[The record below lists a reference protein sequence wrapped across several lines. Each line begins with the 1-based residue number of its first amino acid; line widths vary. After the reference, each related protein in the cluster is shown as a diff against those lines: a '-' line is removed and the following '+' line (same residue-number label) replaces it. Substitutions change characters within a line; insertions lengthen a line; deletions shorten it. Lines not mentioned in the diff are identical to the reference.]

1 MQTNKDPYKAL
12 GISREASQDDIRKA
26 HRKLVREY
34 HPDAN
39 PEDPRAEGRFKEVQQ
54 AYEVLSDEKKRR
66 EYDEGLRASS
76 RGRSGRA
83 RSRESSSRPRT
94 RAGGRAEGG
103 TNYTVDLSELLA
115 KLANLSSDGASAR
128 KGGSYELQGEEVAHL
143 AKLLGEKISGI
154 SNLLG
159 KDPARLSKLLG
170 ENIKMNGK
178 VRFSDAQANQFS
190 TTGRIRRAGNRL
202 QRAMSPGK
210 RRQKARVC
218 GEEKRGLRGRV
229 HGEEGGA
236 ANPTTDLLRSRWPKE
251 RA

>member
-66 EYDEGLRASS
+66 EYDEGLRTSS

-143 AKLLGEKISGI
+143 AKLLGEKISRI
-154 SNLLG
+154 SELLG

-170 ENIKMNGK
+170 ENIKMNTK
-178 VRFSDAQANQFS
+178 VSFGEARSGEFSAADEDTSGRGPSGVSNEPREKKVKGPRAQ
-190 TTGRIRRAGNRL
+190 GR
-202 QRAMSPGK
+202 
-210 RRQKARVC
+210 
-218 GEEKRGLRGRV
+218 EKRVKGPSARRRGRS
-229 HGEEGGA
+229 G
-236 ANPTTDLLRSRWPKE
+236 
-251 RA
+251 